1 MRECCAPP
9 CYCSSVSAP
18 GRRYRLPRFCLAVQN
33 QLGFLGSGG
42 HTGTAG
48 TKPFRFGISIFGR
61 LLASRNVHIEER
73 PPALLS
79 LPLDL
84 RSLRRRTEFYKAPKD
99 LNIQG
104 TGTPG
109 HPEYKPRTN
118 TRGPPVFEDFKNVR
132 LAIRYGPHPLNLTWS
147 WSRVRFA

>member
-1 MRECCAPP
+1 MERDCFLRSHVRDAAVFIQLRQRSAEPHLVRP
-9 CYCSSVSAP
+9 C
-18 GRRYRLPRFCLAVQN
+18 
-33 QLGFLGSGG
+33 SGD
-42 HTGTAG
+42 
-48 TKPFRFGISIFGR
+48 R
-61 LLASRNVHIEER
+61 RNVHLEER

-84 RSLRRRTEFYKAPKD
+84 HSLRRRTEFHKAPED

-109 HPEYKPRTN
+109 HPEYNPRSN
-118 TRGPPVFEDFKNVR
+118 TRGPPVFGDFKNVR

-147 WSRVRFA
+147 WSRVTFVPSGTGRAIRAGIKR

>member
-1 MRECCAPP
+1 MERDCFLRSHVRDAAVFIQLRQRSAEPHLVRP
-9 CYCSSVSAP
+9 C
-18 GRRYRLPRFCLAVQN
+18 
-33 QLGFLGSGG
+33 SGD
-42 HTGTAG
+42 
-48 TKPFRFGISIFGR
+48 R
-61 LLASRNVHIEER
+61 RNVHLEER

-84 RSLRRRTEFYKAPKD
+84 HSLRRRTEFHKASED

-109 HPEYKPRTN
+109 HPEYNPRSN
-118 TRGPPVFEDFKNVR
+118 TRGPPVFGDFKNVR

-147 WSRVRFA
+147 WSRVRFVPSTGQGNSRWY